1 MISSSPRHNVKNLLS
16 ASLCNPNW
24 GHSSRRA
31 RLPPPP
37 EGQRRNHG
45 VLGARTRCG
54 VRGMT
59 PQVFK
64 ELPA

>member
-16 ASLCNPNW
+16 ASLCNPNR

-37 EGQRRNHG
+37 RGPEAEPWGSGSQDS
-45 VLGARTRCG
+45 VWGAG
-54 VRGMT
+54 DDSAG
-59 PQVFK
+59 
-64 ELPA
+64 L